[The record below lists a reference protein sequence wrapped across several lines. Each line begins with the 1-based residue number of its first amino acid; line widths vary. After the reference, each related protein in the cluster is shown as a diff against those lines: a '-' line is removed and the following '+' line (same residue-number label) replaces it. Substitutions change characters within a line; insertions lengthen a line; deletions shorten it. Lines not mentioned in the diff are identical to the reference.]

1 ECGAPFDE
9 EEMEEDI
16 RHAFAGEGPAAL
28 RLFYDGCLA
37 EKPDD
42 AELWYAR
49 GLLLES
55 LGQSDEAIASLE
67 RASSKAP
74 DSKKIKVAKLRL
86 QAKHLQRPEDGA
98 RLRSTARHLLDAVEP
113 LQDEDVHNE
122 RLQVATRESPVSRHA
137 STHT

>member
-1 ECGAPFDE
+1 FDE

-67 RASSKAP
+67 RASSQSP
-74 DSKKIKVAKLRL
+74 DLKKIKVLKPRRPAKTSSSGNSSSPWPRTSW
-86 QAKHLQRPEDGA
+86 KRRRP
-98 RLRSTARHLLDAVEP
+98 RS
-113 LQDEDVHNE
+113 
-122 RLQVATRESPVSRHA
+122 
-137 STHT
+137 STG